1 MQSADPL
8 ASLQPVDTKTARWL
22 NHRKRF
28 VKLHRFHCQSLQTRV
43 FTEAEALE
51 SRRGCGIADLDV
63 CYTAGIF
70 PDLVQKHQKHCKEA
84 ALPRSMT
91 VMNHAHTCATHW
103 ASGDS
108 PKSRSPNSRAAWVF
122 VSKSCEVMTRMRDLA
137 FYILLWS
144 LQHFAVARTLWCW
157 VVRCKIGATWCKQFR
172 AVSFHWASS
181 GWQYTGAITSTQK
194 MKRGCPQERLSSTDS
209 KSSQCDSDHKQSF
222 LYSWDCWEM
231 SCHWFDHKVRR
242 NVNRLVERFCTKSF
256 KSYIIYI
263 YTIINSLSHFVH
275 ADAFT
280 ASTTALEVFNASC
293 RIKAWSLVPMA
304 LTCLHWNNH
313 ASKVNNGGECSQYR
327 FNIAWIS
334 HQTGQYLYWP
344 NTAECSYSSCYWL
357 SLVWSV
363 FCNQTQHS
371 WAMTTHLMAKW
382 GRCTRFKS

>member
-70 PDLVQKHQKHCKEA
+70 SDLVQKHQKHCKEA

-194 MKRGCPQERLSSTDS
+194 WREAVLKRGCPQPIVSPRSAILITSKAFCTHETVER
-209 KSSQCDSDHKQSF
+209 
-222 LYSWDCWEM
+222 
-231 SCHWFDHKVRR
+231 CHWFDHKVRR

-263 YTIINSLSHFVH
+263 
-275 ADAFT
+275 
-280 ASTTALEVFNASC
+280 
-293 RIKAWSLVPMA
+293 
-304 LTCLHWNNH
+304 
-313 ASKVNNGGECSQYR
+313 
-327 FNIAWIS
+327 
-334 HQTGQYLYWP
+334 
-344 NTAECSYSSCYWL
+344 
-357 SLVWSV
+357 
-363 FCNQTQHS
+363 
-371 WAMTTHLMAKW
+371 
-382 GRCTRFKS
+382 